1 MDAPRDPRGGE
12 VEATMGWWSDAVDAA
27 KERLNTETRTIRG
40 VRVSVI
46 NTRPDIMTANVFG
59 KLDGALGVIERY
71 QPHRLRRF
79 RHDVN
84 GIIVKRFAC
93 RAAFFGTT
101 RECLIELTFAGE
113 GKFTDAQVA
122 ASIVHEGVH
131 ARLLTMGLSGHPG
144 CGPREE
150 RLCRKAELELGLSVP
165 GAEAVV
171 ERALASLSLEDVD
184 VAPNVDWRVAEQ
196 RVADADAAARRRSDP
211 A

>member
-1 MDAPRDPRGGE
+1 
-12 VEATMGWWSDAVDAA
+12 MGWWRDAVGRA
-27 KERLNTETRTIRG
+27 KEIMMTDTRVIRG
-40 VRVSVI
+40 VPVTVQ
-46 NTRPDIMTANVFG
+46 NTRPDIDTDRVYA

-79 RHDVN
+79 RHDVR

-93 RAAFFGTT
+93 RAAFFGET

-113 GKFTDAQVA
+113 GKFSDAQVA

-131 ARLLTMGLSGHPG
+131 ARLLSMGLSGYPG
-144 CGPREE
+144 CEAREE

-165 GAEAVV
+165 DGQAVI
-171 ERALASLSLEDVD
+171 ERAMSTLTLGDVD

-196 RVADADAAARRRSDP
+196 RVADADAAAARRRGTEQ
-211 A
+211 

>member
-1 MDAPRDPRGGE
+1 MS
-12 VEATMGWWSDAVDAA
+12 WWRDAVTRAA
-27 KERLNTETRTIRG
+27 ERLMPDSTRVIRG
-40 VRVSVI
+40 VRVTVD
-46 NTRPDIMTANVFG
+46 NTRPDIETSRVYE

-79 RHDVN
+79 RHDVR

-93 RAAFFGTT
+93 RAAFFHDS

-113 GKFTDAQVA
+113 GKFSDAQVA

-144 CGPREE
+144 CEAREE
-150 RLCRKAELELGLSVP
+150 RLCRKAELELGLAVP
-165 GAEAVV
+165 DGEAVI
-171 ERALASLSLEDVD
+171 ERAMASLTLDDVE
-184 VAPNVDWRVAEQ
+184 VAPNVDWRVAAQ
-196 RVADADAAARRRSDP
+196 RVAEADDAAARHRSGE

>member
-1 MDAPRDPRGGE
+1 
-12 VEATMGWWSDAVDAA
+12 MGWWSDAVTAA
-27 KERLNTETRTIRG
+27 KERLNTDTRTIRG
-40 VRVSVI
+40 VHVTVV
-46 NTRPDIMTANVFG
+46 NTRPDIDTARVFE

-79 RHDVN
+79 RHDVR

-93 RAAFFGTT
+93 RAAFFGAT

-113 GKFTDAQVA
+113 GKFSDAQVA

-131 ARLLTMGLSGHPG
+131 ARLLTMGLAGHPG
-144 CGPREE
+144 CEAREE
-150 RLCRKAELELGLSVP
+150 RLCREAELELGLAVP
-165 GAEAVV
+165 DGQAVV
-171 ERALASLSLEDVD
+171 DRAMASLSLDDMD